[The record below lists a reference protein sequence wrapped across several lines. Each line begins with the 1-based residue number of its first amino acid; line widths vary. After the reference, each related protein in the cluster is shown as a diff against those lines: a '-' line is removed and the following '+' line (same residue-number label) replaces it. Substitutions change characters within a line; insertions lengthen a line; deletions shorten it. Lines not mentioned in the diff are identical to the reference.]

1 MNIDAKANL
10 RTIRDALRF
19 AVTRFSEANLF
30 YGHGQVDAFDEA
42 SFLIMRALSLPVER
56 LDIFLDAF
64 LTIGEI
70 NSLLQLIE
78 RRVRSR
84 MPAAYLLNE
93 AWLQGYRFY
102 VDTRCIIPRSF
113 IAELL
118 REEMHPWIEE
128 PASVRRVLDLCT
140 GSGCLAVLAANVF
153 PNAQVDAVDLS
164 VDALAVATR
173 NIDDYSLRSRVRL
186 VCSNLFAE
194 LMGQRYDVILCNP
207 PYVTNASMEQ
217 LPPEF
222 RHEPRMA
229 LAGGEDGM
237 DLVRTVVRESRAHLE
252 PDGVIF
258 VEVGDGR
265 DAVERSFPDLPLTW
279 VDTSAGEDMVF
290 MAHQKELPVAGGS

>member
-10 RTIRDALRF
+10 RTLRDALRY
-19 AVTRFSEANLF
+19 AVTRFNESNLF
-30 YGHGQVDAFDEA
+30 YGHGQIDAFDEA

-56 LDIFLDAF
+56 LEIFLDAF

-70 NSLLQLIE
+70 NSLLQLID

-118 REEMHPWIEE
+118 RDDMQPWIEE
-128 PASVRRVLDLCT
+128 PAAVRNVLDLCT
-140 GSGCLAVLAANVF
+140 GSACLAVLASHVF
-153 PNAQVDAVDLS
+153 PNAQIDAADLS

-173 NIDDYSLRSRVRL
+173 NVEDYGLRSRVRL
-186 VCSNLFAE
+186 ICSNLFEALE
-194 LMGQRYDVILCNP
+194 GRRYDVILCNP
-207 PYVTNASMEQ
+207 PYVTSSSMSH
-217 LPPEF
+217 LPPEY
-222 RHEPRMA
+222 RHEPQMA

-237 DLVRTVVRESRAHLE
+237 DIVRRVVREARAHLE
-252 PDGVIF
+252 PGGTLF

-265 DAVERSFPDLPLTW
+265 GAVERSFPDLPLTW
-279 VDTSAGEDMVF
+279 VTTSAGDNMVF
-290 MAHQKELPVAGGS
+290 LVQEEDLP

>member
-30 YGHGQVDAFDEA
+30 FGHGQIDAFDEA

-70 NSLLQLIE
+70 NSLLQMIE

-102 VDTRCIIPRSF
+102 VDTRSIIPRSF

-118 REEMHPWIEE
+118 PDELQPWIED
-128 PASVRRVLDLCT
+128 PAAVRRVLDLCT
-140 GSGCLAVLAANVF
+140 GSGCLAVMTANAF
-153 PNAQVDAVDLS
+153 PNAQIDAVDLS
-164 VDALAVATR
+164 IDALAVATR
-173 NIDDYSLRSRVRL
+173 NVDDYGLRARVHL
-186 VCSNLFAE
+186 ICSNLFEA
-194 LMGQRYDVILCNP
+194 LADQRYDVILCNP
-207 PYVTNASMEQ
+207 PYVTNAAMEQ
-217 LPPEF
+217 LPAEY

-229 LAGGEDGM
+229 LAGGADGM
-237 DLVRTVVRESRAHLE
+237 DLVRTIVREARAHLE
-252 PDGVIF
+252 PNGCLF

-265 DAVERSFPDLPLTW
+265 EAVEQSFPGLPLTW
-279 VDTSAGEDMVF
+279 VTTSAGDSMVF
-290 MAHQKELPVAGGS
+290 LAHRDDLPG

>member
-19 AVTRFSEANLF
+19 AVTNFNEANLY

-56 LDIFLDAF
+56 LEIFLDAF

-93 AWLQGYRFY
+93 AWLQGFRFY

-118 REEMHPWIEE
+118 RDELQPWVDD
-128 PASVRRVLDLCT
+128 PTAVNRVLDLCT
-140 GSGCLAVLAANVF
+140 GSGCLAVLAASVF
-153 PNAQVDAVDLS
+153 PNAQIDAVDLS
-164 VDALAVATR
+164 MDALAVATR
-173 NIDDYSLRSRVRL
+173 NIDDYNLRSRVRL
-186 VCSNLFAE
+186 VSSNLFDA
-194 LMGQRYDVILCNP
+194 LAGQRYDIILCNP
-207 PYVTNASMEQ
+207 PYVTTESMDQ
-217 LPPEF
+217 LPPEY
-222 RHEPRMA
+222 RHEPQMA
-229 LAGGEDGM
+229 LAGGHDGM
-237 DLVRTVVRESRAHLE
+237 DLVRHILQEAHNYLM
-252 PDGVIF
+252 PGGSMF

-265 DAVERSFPDLPLTW
+265 EVLERSFPDLPLTW
-279 VDTSAGEDMVF
+279 LSTSAGDSMVF
-290 MAHQKELPVAGGS
+290 MVHQEDLPT